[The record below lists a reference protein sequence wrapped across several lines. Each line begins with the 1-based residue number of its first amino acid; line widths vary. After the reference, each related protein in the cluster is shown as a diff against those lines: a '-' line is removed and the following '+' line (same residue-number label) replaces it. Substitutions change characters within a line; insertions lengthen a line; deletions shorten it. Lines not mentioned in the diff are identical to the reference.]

1 MVLNSKKEVRRKG
14 TSVFSRSCC
23 MQIYV
28 FDTKRQA
35 WSVCLRTE
43 KEASEYSQH
52 LFFGDEVV
60 QGVAGGG
67 HHEAA
72 HDVFRLA
79 GVVVV
84 GQKGFVQ
91 LLAGDDFCPQLGK
104 LFEGDFLALAHE
116 EDAPGDGVAAVV
128 MGEVEAGDEGG
139 IFQHGQLQVDDFQGE
154 LQAFLLVEQQVADL
168 AGREDACADV
178 VFA

>member
-1 MVLNSKKEVRRKG
+1 M
-14 TSVFSRSCC
+14 FSRSCC

-79 GVVVV
+79 G
-84 GQKGFVQ
+84 
-91 LLAGDDFCPQLGK
+91 DDFCPQLGK

-116 EDAPGDGVAAVV
+116 ENAPGDGVAAVV